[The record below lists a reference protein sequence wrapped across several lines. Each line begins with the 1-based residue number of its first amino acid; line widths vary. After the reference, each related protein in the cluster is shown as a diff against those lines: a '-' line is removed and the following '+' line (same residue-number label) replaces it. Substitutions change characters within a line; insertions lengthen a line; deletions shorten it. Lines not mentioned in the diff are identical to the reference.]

1 MQSLYKLTP
10 ENLRIERIW
19 PLPNGECP
27 ESMLDFIEEQG
38 SLPVSLTELLG
49 WDATAEWYQDIF
61 KGSHDEDSEAIWD
74 ELFYSLKYRLK
85 KAGLLAEIHR
95 PVMSYRADG
104 SVSFSWGRYHIFCF
118 FGETID
124 SIVEQ
129 AIAWAKATDEAGF
142 ARAREATNA

>member
-1 MQSLYKLTP
+1 MQSLYQLTP

-19 PLPNGECP
+19 PLPNGEPP

-38 SLPVSLTELLG
+38 SLPGNLTELLG
-49 WDATAEWYQDIF
+49 WDATAEWFQDLF
-61 KGSHDEDSEAIWD
+61 RGAYDEDSRGAWE
-74 ELFYSLKYRLK
+74 ELFYSIECRVK
-85 KAGLLAEIHR
+85 KSGFLAEIHR

-104 SVSFSWGRYHIFCF
+104 SCSFSWGHHHVFCL
-118 FGETID
+118 FGETIE

-142 ARAREATNA
+142 AKAREATNA